1 MNIKEYISSGVIESC
16 VLGLATETEK
26 QEFDAV
32 CLQYPE
38 VADARQ
44 QFEVLLEEQALM
56 GAVAPPVFLKEK
68 ILSSVSNTG
77 TLHMVEEETEQK
89 AAVRSMGFWK
99 ILAAASVA
107 ALAGVL
113 IWAIALNN
121 KYQNLQQQ
129 NAALSNE
136 VAQTNSRLAEMEQ
149 DAQMMQTPTVKMAAM
164 QGTPIAPGA
173 FATVYWDTTSK
184 NVYMMIN
191 NLPQPASDKQYQLWA
206 LIDGQPVDLGV
217 FDVKQKQLLV
227 KMKNVQNAQAFA
239 VTLEPRGGS
248 PAPTMK
254 DMYVMGKL

>member
-32 CLQYPE
+32 CQQYPE

-44 QFEVLLEEQALM
+44 QFEVLLEAQALQ
-56 GAVAPPVFLKEK
+56 GAVPPPVFLKEK
-68 ILSSVSNTG
+68 ILASVSNTG
-77 TLHMVEEETEQK
+77 TLQMAEEATDHE
-89 AAVRSMGFWK
+89 APVRRMGFLK

-107 ALAGVL
+107 ALIGVL
-113 IWAIALNN
+113 IWAISLNN
-121 KYQNLQQQ
+121 KYQSLQQQ
-129 NAALSNE
+129 NAALSYE
-136 VAQTNSRLAEMEQ
+136 VAQTASRLTQMEQ

-164 QGTPIAPGA
+164 QGTAIAPQA

-206 LIDGQPVDLGV
+206 LIDGKPVDLGV

-248 PAPTMK
+248 PSPTMK